1 MERGAHAH
9 MTDVDAR
16 FMSAVLA
23 YARRGL
29 GRVWPNPSVG
39 ALIVSDPASGGVVV
53 GQGVTQPPGGAHAEV
68 IALRQAGERA
78 RGATCYVTLEP
89 CSHQGRTGPCA
100 VALADAGIARVVIGL
115 PDPNP
120 RVSGRGV
127 EMLRARGVEVVTG
140 VLRDACAQHHAGHV
154 RRVLSGRPHVILKLA
169 VSRDGFIG
177 REGEGQIPITGP
189 DVFRRV
195 HVLRA
200 ECDGILVGVGTA
212 IADDPV
218 LNCRLSGLANRSP
231 VRVVLDTSAR
241 LPLDSRLVA
250 TAREVPVWVLVSAQ
264 ADPEAVSALSTA
276 GCTVIRLAT
285 PLNGRIEPHAAMRA
299 LGQRGLTRLLVEG
312 GATVANALLG
322 TDLADEVIISRGDML
337 VGEGGI
343 LPFAGRGLEALSAS
357 GRYAML
363 ETVPVGTDTM
373 TRYLRRMD

>member
-1 MERGAHAH
+1 MAA
-9 MTDVDAR
+9 VDAR
-16 FMSAVLA
+16 YMAAALS

-100 VALADAGIARVVIGL
+100 VALADAGVARVVIGL
-115 PDPNP
+115 SDPNP
-120 RVSGRGV
+120 RVAGRGV

-140 VLRDACAQHHAGHV
+140 VLRAACADHHAGHI
-154 RRVLSGRPHVILKLA
+154 RRVLAGRPHVILKLA

-212 IADDPV
+212 IADNPI
-218 LNCRLSGLANRSP
+218 LNCRLPGLANRSP
-231 VRVVLDTSAR
+231 VRIVLDTSAR
-241 LPLDSRLVA
+241 LPLDGRLVD

-264 ADPEAVSALSTA
+264 ADPDRVSALSAA
-276 GCTVIRLAT
+276 GCTVVRLAT
-285 PLNGRIEPHAAMRA
+285 PVDGRIDPHAAMRA

-312 GATVANALLG
+312 GATVANALLES
-322 TDLADEVIISRGDML
+322 DLADEVIISRGDMT

-343 LPFAGRGLEALSAS
+343 PPFAGRGLEALCET
-357 GRYAML
+357 GRYVVQT
-363 ETVPVGTDTM
+363 TVPVGADTM